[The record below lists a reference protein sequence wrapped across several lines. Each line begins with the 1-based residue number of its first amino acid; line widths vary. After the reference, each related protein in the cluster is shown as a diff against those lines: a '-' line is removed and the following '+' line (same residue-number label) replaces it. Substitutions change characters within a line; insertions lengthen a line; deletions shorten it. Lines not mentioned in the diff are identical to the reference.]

1 MTSVR
6 PPRDGGMRGDAM
18 GRDYSRTEAG
28 AALMRVIAAT
38 LQASF
43 KLRALGRRTG
53 FVSARGGV
61 WGLLRSLKDGGP
73 QTVPALARARP
84 VSRQHIQML
93 ADSMA
98 ADGLVAYKANPA
110 HRRSHLVA
118 IAPKGERLLED
129 LTKRLAAISDDLAAG
144 MDAKKLA
151 ASAELLAMLSAK
163 LDAAL
168 GDYGE
173 EPVTPRRRTRSP
185 KS

>member
-1 MTSVR
+1 M
-6 PPRDGGMRGDAM
+6 A
-18 GRDYSRTEAG
+18 RDYSRTEAG

-98 ADGLVAYKANPA
+98 ADGLVAFKANPA
-110 HRRSHLVA
+110 HRRSQLVA
-118 IAPKGERLLED
+118 ITQKGERLLEE
-129 LTKRLAAISDDLAAG
+129 LTQRLAAISDDLAAG
-144 MDAKKLA
+144 MDARKLA
-151 ASAELLAMLSAK
+151 ASAAMLAQLITKLDAMLSEAG
-163 LDAAL
+163 A
-168 GDYGE
+168 
-173 EPVTPRRRTRSP
+173 EPETPRRRAR
-185 KS
+185 

>member
-1 MTSVR
+1 
-6 PPRDGGMRGDAM
+6 
-18 GRDYSRTEAG
+18 
-28 AALMRVIAAT
+28 
-38 LQASF
+38 
-43 KLRALGRRTG
+43 
-53 FVSARGGV
+53 
-61 WGLLRSLKDGGP
+61 
-73 QTVPALARARP
+73 
-84 VSRQHIQML
+84 
-93 ADSMA
+93 MA

>member
-1 MTSVR
+1 MA
-6 PPRDGGMRGDAM
+6 RDDC
-18 GRDYSRTEAG
+18 RTEAG

-38 LQASF
+38 LRASF

-73 QTVPALARARP
+73 QSVPALARARP

-98 ADGLVAYKANPA
+98 EEGLVAFKANPA
-110 HRRSHLVA
+110 HRRSQLVA
-118 IAPKGERLLED
+118 ITPKGERLLDE
-129 LTKRLAAISDDLAAG
+129 LTKRLAAISDELAAG

-151 ASAELLAMLSAK
+151 AGAEVLATLSAK

-168 GDYGE
+168 GAAGE
-173 EPVTPRRRTRSP
+173 EPEPPRRRKRPRGS
-185 KS
+185 